1 MGDRAGRR
9 GDDLTLIE
17 RLMAGEEEAATHFF
31 LIFGRQFR
39 YRIKGQRLLPQD
51 REELAQEAICKA
63 VDQLLRHQYRGESS
77 LATWLGHIIHGT
89 IVDHFRR
96 LRKDLR
102 HEGFEPRLEPWEVD
116 HADATTPPK
125 LENLATLSRQESRE
139 ESLTVGEILVQISS
153 AHRQILLLKHLEGR
167 TIREIALLLGMTEG
181 QVSSKLYSAQAHFRH
196 LFGPR

>member
-1 MGDRAGRR
+1 MGDRSGRR
-9 GDDLTLIE
+9 EDDAALIE

-51 REELAQEAICKA
+51 REDLAQEAICKA

-77 LATWLGHIIHGT
+77 LATWLGHVIRGT
-89 IVDHFRR
+89 LVDHFRR
-96 LRKDLR
+96 TRKDLR
-102 HEGFEPRLEPWEVD
+102 LEGFEAREESGSETTSSQLEGSPI
-116 HADATTPPK
+116 
-125 LENLATLSRQESRE
+125 LSYQESRE
-139 ESLTVGEILVQISS
+139 ELMTVGEILAKISPS
-153 AHRQILLLKHLEGR
+153 HRQILLLKHLEGR

-181 QVSSKLYSAQAHFRH
+181 QVSSKLYAAQVRFRH